1 MTNCPCCGAGVDKG
15 NQCSYCGVVFESTTS
30 NKNDIISS
38 KCLRCG
44 VDNSHN
50 VIQCKSC
57 NFPIQLKCPDCS
69 EHNHIRLSSCHKC
82 GSTMNEP
89 NSVFET
95 TDKEGIVNR
104 SLSIVTDKIEN
115 NDIDLAD
122 YYLSFAWNEEKKDNS
137 VLIKK
142 AEIYALFALR
152 ASYDVGSVNV
162 KMKYIKNAEDILKRI
177 DDHSFDSDKKRI
189 SDILDNAKGKVSSIT
204 GKDGVCFI
212 ATATMGDYDHPVVMQ
227 LREFRDQYLLER
239 NWGKKFTRYY
249 YRWGPYPAKIIS
261 KSNLLKKVSY
271 VLIVQPLSFVVQKI
285 MNKKE

>member
-1 MTNCPCCGAGVDKG
+1 M
-15 NQCSYCGVVFESTTS
+15 S
-30 NKNDIISS
+30 
-38 KCLRCG
+38 
-44 VDNSHN
+44 
-50 VIQCKSC
+50 
-57 NFPIQLKCPDCS
+57 
-69 EHNHIRLSSCHKC
+69 
-82 GSTMNEP
+82 EP

-95 TDKEGIVNR
+95 TDKESIVNR

-122 YYLSFAWNEEKKDNS
+122 YYLSFAWDEEKKDNS

-142 AEIYALFALR
+142 SEIYALFALR
-152 ASYDVGSVNV
+152 ASHDVGSANV
-162 KMKYIKNAEDILKRI
+162 KRKYIKNAEALLERI
-177 DDHSFDSDKKRI
+177 DDKSLDSDKKEVL
-189 SDILDNAKGKVSSIT
+189 DILSSAKGKVSSTT
-204 GKDGVCFI
+204 GKDGACFI
-212 ATATMGDYDHPVVMQ
+212 ATATMGDFNHPVVMQ

-271 VLIVQPLSFVVQKI
+271 VLIVQPLSFVVQKV